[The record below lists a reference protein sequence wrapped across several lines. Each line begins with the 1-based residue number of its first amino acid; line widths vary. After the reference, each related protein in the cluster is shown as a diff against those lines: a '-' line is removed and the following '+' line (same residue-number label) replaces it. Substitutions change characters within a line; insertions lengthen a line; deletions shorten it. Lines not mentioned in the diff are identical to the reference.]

1 MFFNKT
7 ASAKKLL
14 YPLAVSHPLMT
25 PKNLQIFFLMPD
37 RELLKIDNLEV
48 RFYADAQPENPV
60 VSGFNLEIFPGET
73 LALIGESG
81 CGKTTVARAILRL
94 IDWPGQITAGEI
106 FYRGENLLAMPEK
119 RLRQIRWKEI
129 AMIFQEPAA
138 ALNPLR
144 RLGPQITE
152 VLRLHLGFDKKSAAE
167 KALHLFESAGLPDAA
182 RCFGAYPHELSS
194 GMRQRAMIAMAIAC
208 RPALII
214 ADEPTAALDAHHQ
227 NEALACLQ
235 RLQHEYKMSLFF
247 ITHDIGLVAA
257 WAHRVAIMQQGK
269 IVEAEITEQILSQPK
284 HPYTKKLLEAASRF
298 R

>member
-1 MFFNKT
+1 
-7 ASAKKLL
+7 
-14 YPLAVSHPLMT
+14 MT
-25 PKNLQIFFLMPD
+25 NQ
-37 RELLKIDNLEV
+37 ELLKIDNLEV
-48 RFYADAQPENPV
+48 CFYAEAQPENLV
-60 VSGFNLEIFPGET
+60 VRGFNLEIFPGET

-81 CGKTTVARAILRL
+81 CGKTTIARAILRL
-94 IDWPGQITAGEI
+94 IDWPGKITNGKI
-106 FYRGENLLAMPEK
+106 FYRGENLLALPEP

-129 AMIFQEPAA
+129 ALIFQEPAA

-152 VLRLHLGFDKKSAAE
+152 VLRLHLGLNKKSAAE
-167 KALHLFESAGLPDAA
+167 KTLQLLESAGLPAAA

-235 RLQHEYKMSLFF
+235 RLQREYELSLLF
-247 ITHDIGLVAA
+247 ITHDIGLIAR

-269 IVEAEITEQILSQPK
+269 IVEAETTEQILARPQ
-284 HPYTKKLLEAASRF
+284 HPHTKKLLEAAQRF
-298 R
+298 QVPGLESLEINHASITAAG